1 MERGTGRPHV
11 SRRDGY
17 WAFEG
22 LVHSF
27 PPSFLQQIFTE
38 GYSVSGTPLGT
49 LVVFTNEQNK
59 DPALAAPTFWPLSVL
74 GHIQM
79 EILSLATPTPLGLL
93 KARPVS
99 ALL

>member
-1 MERGTGRPHV
+1 MST
-11 SRRDGY
+11 RDGY

-27 PPSFLQQIFTE
+27 PLSFLQQIFTE